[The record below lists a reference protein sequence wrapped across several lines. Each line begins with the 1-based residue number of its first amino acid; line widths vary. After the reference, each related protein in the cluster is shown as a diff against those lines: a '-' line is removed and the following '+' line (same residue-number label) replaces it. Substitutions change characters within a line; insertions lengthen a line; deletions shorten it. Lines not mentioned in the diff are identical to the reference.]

1 MDNLLNTLGIIGVGL
16 ISGII
21 YANYD
26 NIKIKLMNEY
36 SNMKA
41 RLITIEFFES
51 LLDKNPEIT
60 LDQAILEFE
69 DINNEF
75 TNLEEYS
82 KKKHRSV
89 EIYRESYSKLFDSA
103 KRNKNILK

>member
-1 MDNLLNTLGIIGVGL
+1 
-16 ISGII
+16 
-21 YANYD
+21 
-26 NIKIKLMNEY
+26 
-36 SNMKA
+36 MKA

-75 TNLEEYS
+75 KNLEEYS
-82 KKKHRSV
+82 K
-89 EIYRESYSKLFDSA
+89 
-103 KRNKNILK
+103 RNIEV

>member
-1 MDNLLNTLGIIGVGL
+1 MDNVLTTLGIIGVGL

-26 NIKIKLMNEY
+26 TIKIKVKNEY

-41 RLITIEFFES
+41 RIITIEFFES
-51 LLDKNPEIT
+51 LLDKNPDIT

-69 DINNEF
+69 DINKEF
-75 TNLEEYS
+75 KNLEEYS

-89 EIYRESYSKLFDSA
+89 EIYKESYFKLFDSA
-103 KRNKNILK
+103 KRNKKII